1 MTQIKKA
8 GIDPKTESLQP
19 SSCHNEHQHFLN
31 YYYPDVHDPV
41 DGDAHAA
48 DRRVGEHEVGKA
60 AVADAKSP
68 LIHLKSCHP
77 FEDLGQCQTC
87 HQLEG
92 KS

>member
-1 MTQIKKA
+1 MNINT
-8 GIDPKTESLQP
+8 
-19 SSCHNEHQHFLN
+19 FWN
-31 YYYPDVHDPV
+31 YYYPEVHDPV

-68 LIHLKSCHP
+68 VIHLKSSHP